1 MSHHERKAAKHEEKH
16 LFGRRHS
23 TDKHAATAVP
33 VTTGTGLGTTTA
45 TAEAM
50 ALEGAPVVHTSAVP
64 VVVPAVP
71 VVPVVPV
78 MPMQGLSLADRV
90 VHEPEQVIRHA
101 PLVEKEIINERPV
114 ELRREHHIQPVVH
127 ETEHRVQPIIKTE
140 ATTEQPVIVQD
151 RNVMLAPVVER
162 AALPAGL
169 EAVERV
175 APEGI
180 IHAPKVE
187 TVVVDERPVE
197 VRREHH
203 VQPIIHEREH
213 RIQPIIRTEA
223 TTERPII
230 EQDRNVM
237 HAPIVERAAMPA
249 GLEAVERVAPEGV
262 IHAPRVARDVVV
274 EHPVEVRHERHIQP
288 IIHEREHHIQPI
300 VKTEVTAQQTHL
312 KTDRSVMLEPVV
324 ERAALP
330 LGLEPVERAGPEGVL
345 HRAKLEREVVVEHP
359 VEVRH
364 EHHIQPVIHERVHHI
379 QPVIKTE
386 VTSEQRVINQ
396 EHTVMLPPIIEPT
409 TVMARAAAAAPVV
422 PLATAAAPV
431 VATTTL
437 PHTAGVLNQS
447 KPLPQIPVVSR
458 AHQPVGL
465 PTTVT
470 PGLLP
475 AEQGLVG
482 GQTGVARDVPL
493 AAREGA
499 LGTTAATM
507 APHKPTMGQRLKG
520 AVKQL
525 QGTITG
531 NELKKE
537 EGKLIAEGVDPATA
551 RAATTST
558 TAPVL

>member
-1 MSHHERKAAKHEEKH
+1 MSHHERKAAKHEEKAAKHKEKH

-33 VTTGTGLGTTTA
+33 VTTGTGLGTTT
-45 TAEAM
+45 TAEAL
-50 ALEGAPVVHTSAVP
+50 AREGAPVVHTAAVP
-64 VVVPAVP
+64 VV
-71 VVPVVPV
+71 
-78 MPMQGLSLADRV
+78 PMQGLSLADRV

-101 PLVEKEIINERPV
+101 PLIEKEIVNERTLEV
-114 ELRREHHIQPVVH
+114 KREHHIQPIVH
-127 ETEHRVQPIIKTE
+127 ETEHRIQPIIKTE

-151 RNVMLAPVVER
+151 RNVMLAPMVER

-180 IHAPKVE
+180 IHAPRVE
-187 TVVVDERPVE
+187 TLVVNERPVE

-213 RIQPIIRTEA
+213 RIQPIIKTQA

-237 HAPIVERAAMPA
+237 HAPIVERAALPA
-249 GLEAVERVAPEGV
+249 GLEAVERVAAEGI
-262 IHAPRVARDVVV
+262 IHAPRVARQVVV

-288 IIHEREHHIQPI
+288 VIHEREHHIQPI
-300 VKTEVTAQQTHL
+300 IKTEVTAEQTHI
-312 KTDRSVMLEPVV
+312 KTDRSVMLEPMV

-330 LGLEPVERAGPEGVL
+330 LGLEAVERAGPEGVL
-345 HRAKLEREVVVEHP
+345 HRAKLEKEVLVEHP

-364 EHHIQPVIHERVHHI
+364 EHHIQPIIHERVHHI
-379 QPVIKTE
+379 QPVIRTE
-386 VTSEQRVINQ
+386 VTTEQRVINQ

-409 TVMARAAAAAPVV
+409 VTVAAP
-422 PLATAAAPV
+422 
-431 VATTTL
+431 
-437 PHTAGVLNQS
+437 AGGLHYA
-447 KPLPQIPVVSR
+447 KPLPQIPVVGR
-458 AHQPVGL
+458 ALATEERLMGHRGTTPV
-465 PTTVT
+465 V
-470 PGLLP
+470 
-475 AEQGLVG
+475 
-482 GQTGVARDVPL
+482 RDVPL

-499 LGTTAATM
+499 LGTTAA
-507 APHKPTMGQRLKG
+507 HKPTMGQRLKG

-525 QGTITG
+525 QGSITG

-537 EGKLIAEGVDPATA
+537 EGKLISEGVDPATA

-558 TAPVL
+558 TAPIL